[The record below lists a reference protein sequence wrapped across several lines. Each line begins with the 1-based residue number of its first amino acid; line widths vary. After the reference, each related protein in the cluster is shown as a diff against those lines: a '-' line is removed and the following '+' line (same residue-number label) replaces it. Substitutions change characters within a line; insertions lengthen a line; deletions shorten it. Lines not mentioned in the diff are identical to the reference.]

1 MISDG
6 MRAAILLVAAA
17 VACDPSLP
25 DSIACRW
32 AGAVARAPTNAT
44 CGGGLCRV
52 AVVYYRPPAL
62 SSGDVGLE
70 QAVKLWAAGTRRRL
84 SLLNVHDL
92 EGATP
97 AYFGELCEFLRPRF
111 DHVVVKSNWDY
122 VVDTFFRDHL
132 WARDGSA
139 CALTRSLQ
147 VAGSYPPPGTAP
159 RFYDV
164 LYYEAP
170 WYFGAFLSRGRH
182 RRPVHA
188 FGVDADAVAELCA
201 AARAK
206 TAAEER
212 YDFLFVGAFADH
224 AGFKRPEALAA
235 KPGRRL
241 AIGKI
246 RGDDGAVSDAAQG
259 VVDVL
264 TKSGA
269 EVEDAVPWAE
279 LFDFFARADA
289 VFVPDD
295 WRGGGERAVLEAR
308 ACGVTVLVAE
318 DNPKLQSLREGPLY
332 TTLFYAGQLELG
344 LLEVEA
350 ALLRHR
356 DGDTCGVAAVRGGG
370 DGCFLNDEYHARLPA
385 EVLRAPLETHLRGEL

>member
-1 MISDG
+1 
-6 MRAAILLVAAA
+6 MRAAILLAAA
-17 VACDPSLP
+17 AAACDPSLP

-44 CGGGLCRV
+44 CGSGLCRV

-97 AYFGELCEFLRPRF
+97 AFFGELCEFLRPRF

-164 LYYEAP
+164 LYYESP
-170 WYFGAFLSRGRH
+170 WYLGAFLSRGRH

-188 FGVDADAVAELCA
+188 FGVDADAVADLCA

-224 AGFKRPEALAA
+224 AGFE
-235 KPGRRL
+235 PGRKLVNPTSMREHSTASTQFLVLSVENSTRAHDSSKNQPYRRRRDRARRL
-241 AIGKI
+241 FPTQASSGP
-246 RGDDGAVSDAAQG
+246 RRWRPSRAGAWP
-259 VVDVL
+259 
-264 TKSGA
+264 SGRSVA
-269 EVEDAVPWAE
+269 TTAPCPTPR
-279 LFDFFARADA
+279 RA
-289 VFVPDD
+289 
-295 WRGGGERAVLEAR
+295 
-308 ACGVTVLVAE
+308 
-318 DNPKLQSLREGPLY
+318 SS
-332 TTLFYAGQLELG
+332 
-344 LLEVEA
+344 
-350 ALLRHR
+350 
-356 DGDTCGVAAVRGGG
+356 TC
-370 DGCFLNDEYHARLPA
+370 
-385 EVLRAPLETHLRGEL
+385 